1 MREKFNTLPDYNL
14 SRPLGKP
21 KYKVIYEINN
31 DDLINVDSF
40 PRDTRVYETGEL
52 AVIQGHVG
60 EHFSANGMHC
70 YTFLG
75 WSISKDSMW
84 ITYREDDEY
93 TFKNKDLIL
102 YACWAKADT
111 VSVDEDGS
119 LSLKEEFKQRG
130 IPIIRIPEYFYGIRV
145 KKLAD
150 GAFAESDISTV
161 IIPANISIIAG
172 GAFMGWTGRTIHFV
186 DSEDTL
192 KYPALE
198 ICESA
203 FYNARNLTNII
214 LPYRWHIF
222 YGNIFGGDNIT
233 GILRIYIRNTKEFI
247 ADKNQIDITEEDL
260 DAELALENSG
270 NYVREIY
277 WGYND

>member
-31 DDLINVDSF
+31 DDLINVYAF
-40 PRDTRVYETGEL
+40 PRDTQVYETGEV
-52 AVIQGHVG
+52 AVLQGHDG

-84 ITYREDDEY
+84 VTYRKGAQY

-102 YACWAKADT
+102 YACWSKEDT

-119 LSLKEEFKQRG
+119 LSLKEDFKQRG
-130 IPIIRIPEYFYGIRV
+130 IPIIRIPEYFYGIRI

-150 GAFAESDISTV
+150 SAFAGSDISTV
-161 IIPANISIIAG
+161 VIPANINVVGG
-172 GAFMGWTGRTIHFV
+172 GAFMWWTGRTIHFV

-192 KYPALE
+192 KYPELE
-198 ICESA
+198 IYESA
-203 FYNARNLTNII
+203 FYGARNLTNII
-214 LPYRWHIF
+214 LPYRWHKF
-222 YGNIFGGDNIT
+222 YGSLFGGDNIT

-247 ADKNQIDITEEDL
+247 ADKNQIDPLEEDL
-260 DAELALENSG
+260 DAELAGENDG

>member
-40 PRDTRVYETGEL
+40 PRDTQVYKNGEV
-52 AVIQGHVG
+52 AVIQGHDG

-70 YTFLG
+70 YTFSG

-84 ITYREDDEY
+84 TTYHKDDEY

-102 YACWAKADT
+102 YACWDKEDT

-119 LSLKEEFKQRG
+119 LSLKTKFKQRG
-130 IPIIRIPEYFYGIRV
+130 IPIIRIPEYFYGIRI
-145 KKLAD
+145 KKLGN
-150 GAFAESDISTV
+150 GAFMGSDISTV
-161 IIPANISIIAG
+161 VIPANISIIDAD
-172 GAFMGWTGRTIHFV
+172 AFMWWTGRTIHFV
-186 DSEDTL
+186 DSEDTI
-192 KYPALE
+192 KYPELQ
-198 ICESA
+198 IYDSA
-203 FYNARNLTNII
+203 FYGARNLTNII
-214 LPYRWHIF
+214 LPYRWHLF
-222 YGNIFGGDNIT
+222 EGTLFGGDNIT

-247 ADKNQIDITEEDL
+247 ADKNERAIASINE
-260 DAELALENSG
+260 ELAGVDSG